1 MWTGRP
7 AQGLFRPGLL
17 SSRGARPLRPGFVP
31 AGEVGAVHVAAIIPA
46 YNEEETVGKVIDTVR
61 RVPEVDEI
69 IVISDG
75 STDATA
81 EVARRHGATVI
92 ALEHNLGKG
101 GAMKVGLDRADA
113 DVFIFLDADLVGLEP
128 AHVSALLAPVLSGE
142 AGMSIGLF
150 DGGRVATDLAQVVAP
165 YLSGQRAVH
174 RDVLLGVSGLEM
186 ARFGV
191 EMALTRHIK
200 EHHIPVAHVTL
211 PNLTHRTKE
220 EKLGILRGFL
230 ARLKMYWEIL
240 RFTQGEIARELLEVP
255 APVKA
260 RMRARARATRRL
272 LRRGLA
278 GKPEGRQKEA
288 ES

>member
-174 RDVLLGVSGLEM
+174 RDLLLGVAGLEM
-186 ARFGV
+186 AGV
-191 EMALTRHIK
+191 GMEVALTRHIK
-200 EHHIPVAHVTL
+200 EH
-211 PNLTHRTKE
+211 RSE
-220 EKLGILRGFL
+220 E
-230 ARLKMYWEIL
+230 
-240 RFTQGEIARELLEVP
+240 
-255 APVKA
+255 
-260 RMRARARATRRL
+260 
-272 LRRGLA
+272 
-278 GKPEGRQKEA
+278 
-288 ES
+288 